1 MTDINTFTFTG
12 RLTSDPELQ
21 VTTKGT
27 KLLKFSV
34 ANNTGYGE
42 HEHANFFNCSVFG
55 SYAESL
61 SRFMEKGC
69 EVTVNGEVNITS
81 KQNNDGSTT
90 RYTNINA
97 KEVKVSKKAS
107 TSSRSG
113 SGVTGNAYVPQ
124 VHTMHTPDDNV
135 QIDEEDLPF

>member
-21 VTTKGT
+21 VTSKGT
-27 KLLKFSV
+27 KMLKFSV
-34 ANNTGYGE
+34 ANNTGYGD

-81 KQNNDGSTT
+81 KQNNDGTT

-97 KEVKVSKKAS
+97 KEVKVSKRAS

-113 SGVTGNAYVPQ
+113 SGATGVPYVPK
-124 VHTMHTPDDNV
+124 VHTMDTPDDNV
-135 QIDEEDLPF
+135 QIDEDDLPF

>member
-21 VTTKGT
+21 VTSKGT
-27 KLLKFSV
+27 KMLKFSV
-34 ANNTGYGE
+34 ANNTGYGD
-42 HEHANFFNCSVFG
+42 HEHANFFSCSVFG

-81 KQNNDGSTT
+81 KQNNDGTTT

-97 KEVKVSKKAS
+97 KEVKVSKRAS
-107 TSSRSG
+107 ASSRSG
-113 SGVTGNAYVPQ
+113 SGATGVPYVPQ
-124 VHTMHTPDDNV
+124 VHTMDTPDDNV
-135 QIDEEDLPF
+135 QIDEDDLPF

>member
-1 MTDINTFTFTG
+1 MSDINIFTFTG

-21 VTTKGT
+21 VTSKGT

-55 SYAESL
+55 SYADSL

-81 KQNNDGSTT
+81 KQNNDGTTT

-97 KEVKVSKKAS
+97 KEVKVSKRAS

-113 SGVTGNAYVPQ
+113 SGVTGNAYVPE
-124 VHTMHTPDDNV
+124 VHTMDTPDDNV

>member
-1 MTDINTFTFTG
+1 M
-12 RLTSDPELQ
+12 
-21 VTTKGT
+21 
-27 KLLKFSV
+27 LKFSV
-34 ANNTGYGE
+34 ANNTGFGE

-81 KQNNDGSTT
+81 KQNNDGTTT

-97 KEVKVSKKAS
+97 KEVKVSKRAS

-113 SGVTGNAYVPQ
+113 SVATGVPYVPQ
-124 VHTMHTPDDNV
+124 VHTMDTPDDNV
-135 QIDEEDLPF
+135 QIDEDDLPF

>member
-1 MTDINTFTFTG
+1 MSDINTFTFTG
-12 RLTSDPELQ
+12 RLTADPELQ
-21 VTTKGT
+21 VTSKGT

-55 SYAESL
+55 PYAESL
-61 SRFMEKGC
+61 SRFIEKGC

-107 TSSRSG
+107 TSRRSG

-124 VHTMHTPDDNV
+124 VHKMDTPDDNV
-135 QIDEEDLPF
+135 QIDEDDLPF

>member
-1 MTDINTFTFTG
+1 MKDINTFTFTG
-12 RLTSDPELQ
+12 RITADPELT
-21 VTTKGT
+21 VTQNGKKRLNFT
-27 KLLKFSV
+27 V

-55 SYAESL
+55 PYAESL

-81 KQNNDGSTT
+81 KQNNDGTTT

-97 KEVKVSKKAS
+97 KEVKVSKRAS

-113 SGVTGNAYVPQ
+113 SGATGVPYVPQ
-124 VHTMHTPDDNV
+124 VHAIDTPDDNI
-135 QIDEEDLPF
+135 QIEEDDLPF

>member
-1 MTDINTFTFTG
+1 MSDINTFTFTG

-21 VTTKGT
+21 VTSKGT

-42 HEHANFFNCSVFG
+42 HEHTNFFNCSVFG

-69 EVTVNGEVNITS
+69 EVTISGEVNITA
-81 KQNNDGSTT
+81 KQSNDGTTT

-113 SGVTGNAYVPQ
+113 SGVTGKTYVPE
-124 VHTMHTPDDNV
+124 VHDMGMGDEHV
-135 QIDEEDLPF
+135 QIDEDDLPF

>member
-1 MTDINTFTFTG
+1 MSDINTFTFTG

-21 VTTKGT
+21 VTAKGT

-55 SYAESL
+55 SYADSL

-69 EVTVNGEVNITS
+69 EVTVSGEVNITS

-107 TSSRSG
+107 ASSRSG

-124 VHTMHTPDDNV
+124 VHTMDTPDDNV
-135 QIDEEDLPF
+135 QIDEDDLPF

>member
-1 MTDINTFTFTG
+1 MKDINTFTFTG
-12 RLTSDPELQ
+12 RITADPEL
-21 VTTKGT
+21 TGT
-27 KLLKFSV
+27 QNGKKRLNFTV

-113 SGVTGNAYVPQ
+113 SGVTGVPYVPQ
-124 VHTMHTPDDNV
+124 VNTMDTPDDNV

>member
-1 MTDINTFTFTG
+1 MSDINTFTFTG

-21 VTTKGT
+21 VTSKGT

-55 SYAESL
+55 SYADSL

-81 KQNNDGSTT
+81 KQNNDGTTT

-97 KEVKVSKKAS
+97 KEVKVSKRAS

-113 SGVTGNAYVPQ
+113 SGVTGNAYVPE
-124 VHTMHTPDDNV
+124 VHTMDTPDDNV

>member
-1 MTDINTFTFTG
+1 MSDINIFTFTG
-12 RLTSDPELQ
+12 RLTADPELQ
-21 VTTKGT
+21 VTGKGT
-27 KLLKFSV
+27 KMLKFSV

-69 EVTVNGEVNITS
+69 EVTVNGEVNITA

-113 SGVTGNAYVPQ
+113 SGVTGKTYVPE
-124 VHTMHTPDDNV
+124 VHTMGMNDESV

>member
-1 MTDINTFTFTG
+1 MADINTFTFTG

-21 VTTKGT
+21 VTAKGT

-113 SGVTGNAYVPQ
+113 SGVTGKTYVPE
-124 VHTMHTPDDNV
+124 VHDMGMGDEHV
-135 QIDEEDLPF
+135 QIDEDDLPF

>member
-21 VTTKGT
+21 VTAKGT

-55 SYAESL
+55 SYADSL

-124 VHTMHTPDDNV
+124 VHTMDTPDDNV

>member
-1 MTDINTFTFTG
+1 MSDINIFTFTG
-12 RLTSDPELQ
+12 RLTADPELQ
-21 VTTKGT
+21 VTGKGT
-27 KLLKFSV
+27 KMLKFSV

-55 SYAESL
+55 SYADSL

-113 SGVTGNAYVPQ
+113 SGVTGKTYVPE
-124 VHTMHTPDDNV
+124 VHDMGMGDEHV
-135 QIDEEDLPF
+135 QIDEDDLPF

>member
-1 MTDINTFTFTG
+1 MKDINTFTFTG
-12 RLTSDPELQ
+12 RITADPELT
-21 VTTKGT
+21 VTQNGKKRLNFT
-27 KLLKFSV
+27 V

-69 EVTVNGEVNITS
+69 EVSVNGEVNITS

-113 SGVTGNAYVPQ
+113 SGVTGVPYVPQ
-124 VHTMHTPDDNV
+124 VNTMDTPDDNV

>member
-21 VTTKGT
+21 VTSKGT

-124 VHTMHTPDDNV
+124 VHTMDTPDDNV

>member
-21 VTTKGT
+21 VTAKGT

-69 EVTVNGEVNITS
+69 EVTVNGEVNIKS

-124 VHTMHTPDDNV
+124 VHTMDTPDDNV

>member
-21 VTTKGT
+21 VTSKGT

-55 SYAESL
+55 SYADSL

-124 VHTMHTPDDNV
+124 VHTMDTPDDNV
-135 QIDEEDLPF
+135 QIDEEGLPF

>member
-1 MTDINTFTFTG
+1 MKDINTFTFTG

-21 VTTKGT
+21 VTSKGT

-69 EVTVNGEVNITS
+69 EVTVNGEATIPS
-81 KQNNDGSTT
+81 QQNNDGSTE
-90 RYTNINA
+90 R
-97 KEVKVSKKAS
+97 
-107 TSSRSG
+107 
-113 SGVTGNAYVPQ
+113 
-124 VHTMHTPDDNV
+124 
-135 QIDEEDLPF
+135 

>member
-12 RLTSDPELQ
+12 RLASDPELQ
-21 VTTKGT
+21 VTAKGT

-81 KQNNDGSTT
+81 KHNNDGSTT

-97 KEVKVSKKAS
+97 KEVKVYKKAS

-113 SGVTGNAYVPQ
+113 SGVTGNAYVPEI
-124 VHTMHTPDDNV
+124 HTMGMNDESV

>member
-21 VTTKGT
+21 VTRKGT

-113 SGVTGNAYVPQ
+113 SGVTGKTYVPE
-124 VHTMHTPDDNV
+124 VHDMGMGDEHV
-135 QIDEEDLPF
+135 QIDEDDLPF

>member
-12 RLTSDPELQ
+12 RLASDPELQ
-21 VTTKGT
+21 VTRKGT
-27 KLLKFSV
+27 KLLKFNV
-34 ANNTGYGE
+34 ANNTGYGD

-61 SRFMEKGC
+61 SSFMGKGC

-97 KEVKVSKKAS
+97 KEVKVSKRAS

-113 SGVTGNAYVPQ
+113 SGATGVPYVPQ
-124 VHTMHTPDDNV
+124 VHTMDTPDDNV
-135 QIDEEDLPF
+135 QIDEDDLPF